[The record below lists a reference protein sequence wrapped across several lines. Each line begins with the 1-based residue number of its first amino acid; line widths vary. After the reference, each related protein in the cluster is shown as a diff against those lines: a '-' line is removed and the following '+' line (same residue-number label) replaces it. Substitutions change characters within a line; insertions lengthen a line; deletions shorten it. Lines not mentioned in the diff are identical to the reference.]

1 MFTAETDRSLG
12 LPVVHEPYAQGEE
25 GILKSIRTIC
35 TKIREGMATAVMKS
49 YAGNVLQQSGTL
61 KSSIR
66 DRAIA
71 LFNHVDSKTGY
82 APDALGSEQIQSA
95 AITLCVE
102 GAPLC
107 IPIADCDDLTTALG
121 TLLSAAGMDVEVV
134 RQFFGAG
141 VQQHVLLEVKI
152 EDGSWFPVDLTP
164 PYPNMTKLPVG
175 TKAPASRELR
185 YSPFDSKLT
194 GLPDQAQFVGM
205 GALPVWVWQE
215 PHSGLPGRWARVPNG
230 AKLEGLGSRVG
241 AGGIIPSISD
251 LQPQT
256 KWLGTIW
263 STIDPKGRDWDTT
276 LADAYSRAEQKN
288 WVAGDSTS
296 YFDLTA
302 IIVRSAILSRVASGM
317 PSPGPDAANAL
328 DNSWELIATKL
339 GYTSQT
345 SMDDLKTAA
354 KRNNQVAALA
364 LFELIAVIIA
374 IAALAVVYCFAIYYA
389 AKIVDSLL
397 TRVVAFAEEV
407 WRNVQ
412 IQKMI
417 DRHVDNPDLP
427 WDPEEKKLLGQL
439 EQQQEETHKAVI
451 APPGLT
457 TPPGTPSFWDSPW
470 AIFGTVAVIGG
481 TVAAVV
487 YRKEIKQA
495 VERHGRSGRSSAI
508 VAT

>member
-12 LPVVHEPYAQGEE
+12 LPVVHMPYKEGEA
-25 GILKSIRTIC
+25 GISEQSIPTIC
-35 TKIREGMATAVMKS
+35 KKIREGMITAVMKS
-49 YAGNVLQQSGTL
+49 YAGNVIKQSGALQGTT
-61 KSSIR
+61 R

-71 LFNHVDSKTGY
+71 LVSHVHQAAGY

-102 GAPLC
+102 GAPIC
-107 IPIADCDDLTTALG
+107 IPIGDCDDLITATG
-121 TLLSAAGMDVEVV
+121 TLCGAAGMDVEVV

-141 VQQHVLLEVKI
+141 HQQHVLLEVKLD
-152 EDGSWFPVDLTP
+152 DGSW
-164 PYPNMTKLPVG
+164 YPLDPSNRAAPFGV
-175 TKAPASRELR
+175 KAPAQRETR
-185 YSPFDSKLT
+185 HSPFDSKLT

-215 PHSGLPGRWARVPNG
+215 PHAGFPGRWARIPSNT
-230 AKLEGLGSRVG
+230 KLEGLGAVL
-241 AGGIIPSISD
+241 PSLSD
-251 LQPQT
+251 LQPQL

-263 STIDPKGRDWDTT
+263 STIDPKGRSWDTT
-276 LADAYSRAEQKN
+276 LSDAYNRAEQKN

-302 IIVRSAILSRVASGM
+302 IIVRSAFLSRAASAM

-328 DNSWELIATKL
+328 DNTWKLIASKL

-364 LFELIAVIIA
+364 LFELIAVIVA

-397 TRVVAFAEEV
+397 TRLVAFAEEV

-412 IQKMI
+412 IQKI
-417 DRHVDNPDLP
+417 VDRHVNNPDLP
-427 WDPEEKKLLGQL
+427 WDPEEKKLLGEL
-439 EQQQEETHKAVI
+439 EKEQDETHKAVI
-451 APPGLT
+451 RPPDLSPPSAP
-457 TPPGTPSFWDSPW
+457 PSFWDSPW
-470 AIFGTVAVIGG
+470 AIFGIVTVVAGA
-481 TVAAVV
+481 TAAVV
-487 YRKEIKQA
+487 YRKEIKGA
-495 VERHGRSGRSSAI
+495 IERRA
-508 VAT
+508 A